1 MENNKHRL
9 EPIVSKTFQNWIRE
23 HGEEIDECK
32 YPVSLFSVNI
42 WLQ

>member
-1 MENNKHRL
+1 MENNKLRL

-23 HGEEIDECK
+23 HGEEIDECR
-32 YPVSLFSVNI
+32 YQISFSSLNI